1 MEIKAVTEKVI
12 INTPSKLPPK
22 LTLAPVAFSWT
33 SIRDEIII
41 DKALHDKLVATVKKG
56 DTVGLIA
63 RSIVHAAKFVL
74 ELPGIN
80 LYLIAEEYDANGG
93 SINLSEVTPG
103 KPGSEGKEG
112 APAPAS
118 KTGDKPG
125 GVGGTGNTGGTGQAG
140 ATLYLISERLKSANL
155 ISNGAPG
162 GKGGNGGKGGDGQEQ
177 KQIRNTNTETPGSGG
192 GNGGTAGLGGTGGQ
206 GGKIEAYYTAATQPL
221 ALKTSVKGGGGG
233 EAGKPG
239 AAGQASD
246 DKHKSGVPGAA
257 SHAGA
262 AGADGKVTSRQLTTA
277 EYWGQVLTLLG
288 KVAND
293 WAAWRT
299 LVGEYYY
306 RVYKPSDVVAAGKSS
321 FLAKATN
328 EFKAAL
334 NLQPDNADAS
344 RYQQQ
349 ILLNQTVLGK
359 SRSLDIIPKFDEYS
373 TKYSQWQPLVNSAF
387 NSGITLLLN
396 GDAKAV
402 NEAIYT
408 NLLQQIKDRT
418 EFLAFDVGAAQAVK
432 EAAKKDLEYLT
443 GKMAA
448 LKVQIKAA
456 EEEMKHQSV
465 SVGAIIGTLA
475 EVATAVVG
483 VVAAIPTGGA
493 SLIAVVPS
501 VIALTATAA
510 ETIPAI
516 AKAFMEPSSS
526 EVASILKEADK
537 LTTAAQKAPVD
548 KPPTDKEKLSK
559 AVDQV
564 GTNVKN
570 IKGLVVSV
578 ISLVTA
584 AQKLSA
590 LIENK
595 KDNAASL
602 ALLRQASELAHEIFL
617 ANLRQTQADF
627 TLQAREKQ
635 LSNDQALLAVAKT
648 QLEQIK
654 SAEVLKSI
662 GRTAILSTQR
672 HIDLLNNVLFKAE
685 RSLEIYT
692 LQNADKFVSFDS
704 GHVHPDIDQKYVLNE
719 INTTQ
724 LVKSYLDSWN
734 EKTLSPLVMENMY
747 GDYFES
753 QGSNF
758 SLTQSLVFRSFK
770 DPVQINALKNQRTF
784 YFNIDLKDLPAHE
797 FEIKVDSVRVALIG
811 ASVPGNAPLSC
822 TVRRGATYLQKTR
835 ENKDHVAL
843 LRPNKTQVTAL
854 THAMSEESFSS
865 GAVNNP
871 KNAPSTLAF
880 WGLGVAGTWTIE
892 IEAGV
897 AVNLSAVTEIQIAIA
912 TVAFI

>member
-1 MEIKAVTEKVI
+1 MEVKAVTEKVI

-22 LTLAPVAFSWT
+22 LTVAPVAFGWT
-33 SIRDEIII
+33 SIRDEIVI
-41 DKALHDKLVATVKKG
+41 DKALHDKIVATVKKG

-74 ELPGIN
+74 ALPGIN

-93 SINLSEVTPG
+93 SINLSDVTPG
-103 KPGSEGKEG
+103 KAGSRGKEG
-112 APAPAS
+112 ARAPAS
-118 KTGDKPG
+118 KDGSKPG
-125 GVGGTGNTGGTGQAG
+125 GIGAAGGIGGTGQAG
-140 ATLYLISERLKSANL
+140 STLYLICERLKSANL
-155 ISNGAPG
+155 ITNGAPG
-162 GKGGNGGKGGDGQEQ
+162 GIGGDGGKGGDGQEP
-177 KQIRNTNTETPGSGG
+177 RRLGNTDIESPGSGG
-192 GNGGTAGLGGTGGQ
+192 GNGGPAGVGGTGGQ
-206 GGKIEAYYTAATQPL
+206 GGKIEAYYTSAATPL

-233 EAGKPG
+233 GPGQPG
-239 AAGQASD
+239 AAGAASD
-246 DKHKSGVPGAA
+246 DKHKSGSPGAT
-257 SHAGA
+257 SHAGV
-262 AGADGKVTSRQLTTA
+262 AGADGKVINQQLTA
-277 EYWGQVLTLLG
+277 SEYWSQVQTLLG

-293 WAAWRT
+293 WAAYRT
-299 LVGEYYY
+299 LVGEYDY
-306 RVYKPSDVVAAGKSS
+306 RVYKPSEVVPAGKSS
-321 FLAKATN
+321 FLAKASN

-334 NLQPDNADAS
+334 NLQPGHADAN

-373 TKYSQWQPLVNSAF
+373 TKYSQWQPLVNAAF

-402 NEAIYT
+402 NEAIYS
-408 NLLQQIKDRT
+408 NLIQQIQSRT
-418 EFLAFDVGAAQAVK
+418 EFLTLDVSAAQAVK

-443 GKMAA
+443 GKMEA

-456 EEEMKHQSV
+456 EEALKHQTV
-465 SVGAIIGTLA
+465 SAGAIIGTLA
-475 EVATAVVG
+475 EIATAVVG

-516 AKAFMEPSSS
+516 AKAFMEPSAP

-537 LTTAAQKAPVD
+537 VSTAAQKAPGN
-548 KPPTDKEKLSK
+548 KPLTDKEKLSK

-570 IKGLVVSV
+570 IKGLVVGV

-590 LIENK
+590 LLENN
-595 KDNAASL
+595 KDNSASL

-635 LSNDQALLAVAKT
+635 LSNDQALLAIAKA
-648 QLEQIK
+648 QLEQVK

-692 LQNADKFVSFDS
+692 LQSADKFVSFDS

-734 EKTLSPLVMENMY
+734 EKTLSPLVMENIY
-747 GDYFES
+747 ADYFEA

-770 DPVQINALKNQRTF
+770 DPVQINAFKNQRTF

-797 FEIKVDSVRVALIG
+797 FEIKIDSVRVALIG

-835 ENKDHVAL
+835 ENKEHVTL

-854 THAMSEESFSS
+854 TQAMSEGSFSS
-865 GAVNNP
+865 GAVNDP

-897 AVNLSAVTEIQIAIA
+897 AVNLNAVTEIQIAIA